1 MLAHCGRGDTVS
13 LVSTYSTY
21 KIGRIEEVRI
31 EMSKGREKWDTKIV
45 SLV

>member
-13 LVSTYSTY
+13 LVSTNSTY